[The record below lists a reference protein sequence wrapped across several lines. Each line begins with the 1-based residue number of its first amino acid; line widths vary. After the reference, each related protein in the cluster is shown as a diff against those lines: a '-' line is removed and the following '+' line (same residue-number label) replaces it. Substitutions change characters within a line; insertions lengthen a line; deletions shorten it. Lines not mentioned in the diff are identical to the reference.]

1 MTTLKTLRDDILH
14 NCNDLVRV
22 MRQCHRL
29 AVESNVKQVRDWLE
43 LELSGYPLN
52 KALPSYR
59 VVQVQSYAQLRGNH
73 IQVSR
78 VMVPAEFVPEELRD
92 GVNKAQLRNGIADYL
107 PLLHGRRDDELQDI
121 WPQHH
126 LRKLDDGQP
135 FAAGMRCVAAW
146 RSMNRHAIHD
156 LVNAIRAR
164 LLRAL
169 TEIEIHSRALA
180 ADARPGRLGATVRQP
195 DFAHLASANS
205 AQPAAV
211 FARQGRA
218 VA

>member
-1 MTTLKTLRDDILH
+1 MTTLKSLRDDILH

-29 AVESNVKQVRDWLE
+29 AVDSNVKQVRDWLE
-43 LELSGYPLN
+43 LELSGYPIN
-52 KALPSYR
+52 KSLPDYR
-59 VVQVQSYAQLRGNH
+59 VVTVQSYAQLRGNH

-78 VMVPAEFVPEELRD
+78 VMVPETFVPEDLRD
-92 GVNKAQLRNGIADYL
+92 SVNHAHLRNGIADYL
-107 PLLHGRRDDELQDI
+107 PLLHGRRDDELQDV

-146 RSMNRHAIHD
+146 RSMQRHAIHD

-169 TEIEIHSRALA
+169 TEIEIHSTALA
-180 ADARPGRLGATVRQP
+180 ATVRPPRLAIANRQP
-195 DFAHLASANS
+195 DYAYVAPANGNAAGAY
-205 AQPAAV
+205 AQN
-211 FARQGRA
+211 GRA